1 MTDPAP
7 RAEILSVGS
16 ELLAGSTV
24 DTNEAFLAGE
34 LTRVGFAV
42 VGARQLPDDRAVL
55 ADAFR
60 SARARSA
67 LVLVTGGLGPTHD
80 DLTRESLADAL
91 GEALTEDPELVER
104 LRRRFRAYGPMP
116 AANLRQ
122 ARVIPSAQVLENPIG
137 SAPGWWVDRDDCVVV
152 LMPGVPSEMRRMW
165 TDALAPRLPSRFE
178 LRPLHVRTVRTFGVG
193 ESAVADRLGE
203 LLESPPPGVET
214 GIYARDDGVHL
225 RFQTRGDAASLAPL
239 VESALAALGDGAY
252 GVDHETL
259 PVAALAALHRA
270 GVRTIATVELGT
282 EGALGAILSGVLPAE
297 GCARFAGGLLLPD
310 AAGRS
315 QPAAAELAPSPSLTP
330 PAPPEA
336 EATLRLVLHDADE
349 HGRSQVEVSLE
360 GSAGLDFSAERVRIH
375 GSGPQRL
382 RRAAFAALDQLRRRL
397 T

>member
-1 MTDPAP
+1 MTDTAP

-34 LTRVGFAV
+34 LTRTGFVV
-42 VGARQLPDDRAVL
+42 VGARQLPDDRTVL

-67 LVLVTGGLGPTHD
+67 LVVVTGGLGPTHD

-91 GEALTEDPELVER
+91 GETLTEDPELVER

-116 AANLRQ
+116 SANLRQ
-122 ARVIPSAQVLENPIG
+122 ARVVPSAQVLENPIG
-137 SAPGWWVDRDDCVVV
+137 SAPGWWVDRDACVVA

-165 TDALAPRLPSRFE
+165 TDVVAPRLPSRFE
-178 LRPLHVRTVRTFGVG
+178 LRPLYVRTVRTYGVG

-239 VESALAALGDGAY
+239 VDRALRELGIDAY
-252 GVDHETL
+252 GVDDESL
-259 PVAALAALHRA
+259 PLVALAALHRA
-270 GVRTIATVELGT
+270 GVRTLASVELGT
-282 EGALGAILSGVLPAE
+282 EGALAAILAGVVRSDR
-297 GCARFAGGLLLPD
+297 CARFAGGLLLADTAESDP
-310 AAGRS
+310 
-315 QPAAAELAPSPSLTP
+315 QPATP
-330 PAPPEA
+330 VA
-336 EATLRLVLHDADE
+336 EAVLRLVLHEADE
-349 HGRSQVEVSLE
+349 HGRSRIDASFTGPADL
-360 GSAGLDFSAERVRIH
+360 SFAADSVRIH

-397 T
+397 S